1 MEDTNR
7 LEELVTK
14 YENTLFRAALA
25 ILREPQEAQDAV
37 QDVYVRYLE
46 KRPRFQD
53 GEHAKAWL
61 LKVTA
66 NGCKSRLRSR
76 KRHPAVELLDVYPA
90 PDPDSGELV
99 EAILALPAN
108 QRAAVHL
115 HYYEGYSTGEIAQML
130 RVSQSSVTSRLCRAR
145 KKLKEQLEQ
154 EGYHETGV

>member
-37 QDVYVRYLE
+37 QDAYVRYLE
-46 KRPRFQD
+46 KRPRFRD

-61 LKVTA
+61 LRVTA
-66 NGCKSRLRSR
+66 NGCKSRLRAK
-76 KRHPAVELLDVYPA
+76 KRHPTVELLDVYPA
-90 PDPDSGELV
+90 AEPDSRELV
-99 EAILALPAN
+99 EAIFTLSAN

-115 HYYEGYSTGEIAQML
+115 HYYEGYSTGEIAQIL
-130 RVSQSSVTSRLCRAR
+130 GQRPGTVRSHLSRAR
-145 KKLKEQLEQ
+145 EALRQYLKGEEA
-154 EGYHETGV
+154 

>member
-25 ILREPQEAQDAV
+25 ILRDPQEAQDAV
-37 QDVYVRYLE
+37 QDAYVRYLE

-115 HYYEGYSTGEIAQML
+115 HYYEGYSTGEIAQIL
-130 RVSQSSVTSRLCRAR
+130 GQRPGTVRSHLSRAR
-145 KKLKEQLEQ
+145 EALRTYLKEE
-154 EGYHETGV
+154 ES